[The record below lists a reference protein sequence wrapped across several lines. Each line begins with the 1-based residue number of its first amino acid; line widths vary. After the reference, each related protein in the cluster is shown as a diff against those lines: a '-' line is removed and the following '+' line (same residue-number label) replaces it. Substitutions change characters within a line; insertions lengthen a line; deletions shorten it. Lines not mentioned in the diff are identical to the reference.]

1 MVDDKMLAKRV
12 TSSKT
17 MSKLK
22 ADYLNSIKNI
32 ESNGKSDVDGNSDSS
47 EELQYG
53 PGIVNKLKSK
63 YLSMTLRDNQRY
75 SSRPSLA
82 NLRRATSLENMLDNE
97 SDTSATAANSV
108 ASRHFIKKQS
118 SGAGSTSSGW
128 TKGHR
133 ISQHHAK
140 YLGISS
146 LRVGGSGESMKRAR
160 SMDTLF
166 KNDLHKPIVVR
177 PNGMTQS
184 VIANEDLV
192 IVDRDTEFPIC
203 KSCIPDDKELP
214 PPDVV
219 KQTKKIFEKP
229 SDGLNDKRNKKT
241 VLNKV
246 ANNNVKVGSV
256 FEKQSDRT
264 KPQLS
269 PKPVFN
275 SESRLPP
282 KGGPAGPGAWSGKK
296 IYPLVTSARGPS
308 SPVKLAPSAS
318 SAAPVASSSPRPNS
332 VVRPDAARIVAMEP
346 KAAHPPF
353 VSIKPNLSGGTGS
366 GGNSP
371 LLSPVRSSPVLL
383 SPLRSS
389 PLLSPVRSSPVPQ
402 FGYGKSLSEDEQFDR
417 SPEDSVSSNTSIAK
431 ELILSNLPS
440 SKFHQGQENSIH
452 SYLPRRNLATPQA
465 TNPCLVKSQSPEL
478 MPTSIVKQVAVIR
491 PIPSKKPL
499 TDQEVENNLINAV
512 KSINKS
518 IEDGHVSADGSDSE
532 QVQQA
537 WEKKSWQNTN
547 TMIFNFSSRQTVPD
561 YIENDGISS
570 TNRTSSKARRIK
582 FDDEA
587 TTLYE
592 YPSEDSLIEDQP
604 MSESPT
610 PRSPPLPNSPL
621 GGATLQKYTSS
632 KSPTPTGFELG
643 VTSTASVLPPPQH
656 STGLTA
662 QQPSDSDHL
671 KPADLDQEMAWSQ
684 ETT

>member
-1 MVDDKMLAKRV
+1 MRLLKSQEPKGDFQSVTSADSKLLKMVDDKMLAKRV

-108 ASRHFIKKQS
+108 ASNSRHFIKKQS

-570 TNRTSSKARRIK
+570 TNRTSSKGTVAKTAPAAAIAEHEHDDYSDKEHQHGQGRPEYMDTHDRRIK
-582 FDDEA
+582 
-587 TTLYE
+587 
-592 YPSEDSLIEDQP
+592 
-604 MSESPT
+604 
-610 PRSPPLPNSPL
+610 
-621 GGATLQKYTSS
+621 
-632 KSPTPTGFELG
+632 
-643 VTSTASVLPPPQH
+643 
-656 STGLTA
+656 
-662 QQPSDSDHL
+662 
-671 KPADLDQEMAWSQ
+671 
-684 ETT
+684 